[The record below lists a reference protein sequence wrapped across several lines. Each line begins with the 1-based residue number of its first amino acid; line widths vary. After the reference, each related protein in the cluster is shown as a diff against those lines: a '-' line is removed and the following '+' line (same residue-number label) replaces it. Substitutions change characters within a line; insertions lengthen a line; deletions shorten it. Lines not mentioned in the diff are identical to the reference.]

1 MKEYR
6 KVIDFFEKRV
16 KFNENKRKRIVVLN
30 ILEKKVKRNV
40 DVRSR
45 RAILIL

>member
-16 KFNENKRKRIVVLN
+16 KFNENKRKCIVVLN
-30 ILEKKVKRNV
+30 ILEKKLNV
-40 DVRSR
+40 MLMLEVVERF
-45 RAILIL
+45 

>member
-30 ILEKKVKRNV
+30 ILEKKLNV
-40 DVRSR
+40 MLMLEVVERF
-45 RAILIL
+45 